1 MKKEYYSGNR
11 KNVIREMKNGSLA
24 VFFSGDEIRRSADEN
39 YDFFGNRNFLY
50 LTGIEE
56 PGLVLLLGKDSA
68 GAGWEKLYLRRPDAF
83 AERWTG
89 KRTKE
94 SEAAEKAGAEA
105 PAPPLLIAFQ

>member
-56 PGLVLLLGKDSA
+56 PGTGSSAWKRQCRSGMGKTVSSQ
-68 GAGWEKLYLRRPDAF
+68 
-83 AERWTG
+83 TG
-89 KRTKE
+89 CICRALDREENQRIRGCGKSGGRSIWLCGK
-94 SEAAEKAGAEA
+94 
-105 PAPPLLIAFQ
+105 F